1 MTRISDAFVRLSDR
15 GERALISYVMAGYPD
30 ERSTLAAVRGMV
42 RGGADVIELGFPFSD
57 PLADGP
63 AIQEA
68 ATVSLEQGTTLE
80 SYYSMVRS
88 IREFTGV
95 PLVMMTYS
103 NVAYSAGYGEFVSG
117 AVEAGIDGF
126 ILPDMPVEE
135 SAAYRG
141 AAQSAGADTIFLA
154 SPNTTPAR
162 AARIIQASTG
172 FLYMVAVY
180 GTTGARSGV
189 QEYAVRAL
197 SRIKGMAGELPVGIG
212 FGVSGPADVRRY
224 VEAGADAV
232 ISGSAFLGIMRG
244 AAPGE
249 IEGRI
254 ASFAGSLKAETLQGP
269 S

>member
-1 MTRISDAFVRLSDR
+1 MTRISETLGRLSER
-15 GERALISYVMAGYPD
+15 GERALVSYVMAGYPD
-30 ERSTLAAVRGMV
+30 EQATLAAVRGMV
-42 RGGADVIELGFPFSD
+42 RGGADIIELGFPFSD

-68 ATVSLEQGTTLE
+68 ATVSLEKGTTPR
-80 SYYSMVRS
+80 SYHSMVRS

-103 NVAYSAGYGEFVSG
+103 NVAYSAGYDTFVSD

-135 SAAYRG
+135 SAAYRRQ
-141 AAQSAGADTIFLA
+141 AQSAGADTIFLA
-154 SPNTTPAR
+154 SPNTTPSR

-189 QEYAVRAL
+189 QGYAIEAL
-197 SRIKGMAGELPVGIG
+197 SRIKGMAGSLPVGIG

-232 ISGSAFLGIMRG
+232 ISGSAFLGIMRE
-244 AAPGE
+244 AAPVD
-249 IEGRI
+249 IEDKV
-254 ASFAGSLKAETLQGP
+254 ASFAASLKAETLRG
-269 S
+269 SA